1 MNQIIIQL
9 GSIVISLINI
19 YMWVI
24 IITALL
30 TWVNPDP
37 RNKIVQIL
45 YRLTEPAYTFVR
57 RFIPTIFNGIDLA
70 PLIII
75 VVLQVVTILLSSALN
90 SLIV

>member
-24 IITALL
+24 IVAALL

>member
-24 IITALL
+24 IVAALL

-57 RFIPTIFNGIDLA
+57 RFVPTIFNGIDLA

-75 VVLQVVTILLSSALN
+75 VVLQIVTILLSSALN